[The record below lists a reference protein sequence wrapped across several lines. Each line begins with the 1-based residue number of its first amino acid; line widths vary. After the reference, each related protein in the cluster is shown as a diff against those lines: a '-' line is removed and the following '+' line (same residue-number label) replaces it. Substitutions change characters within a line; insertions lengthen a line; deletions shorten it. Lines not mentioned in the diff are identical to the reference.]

1 MYFLNMYF
9 PLSLQLKLKILIE
22 KKMDIKKFLKS
33 HMALII
39 PYLMF
44 LFFGI
49 AVLLL
54 YRKTDIHIFINK
66 LNSPFFDFFFKY
78 MTEFG
83 AFVLI
88 APIIIIQAFIR
99 FRFALIAVASSIVAT
114 VITQILKRF
123 VWYDSPR
130 PKVVFQDLYNL
141 HLVENVKLHSS
152 HSFPSGHTAGAF
164 ALFVVLALVN
174 KRPVYQ
180 FLFLMMAVL
189 VGYSRMYL
197 SQHFMIDV
205 VVGSAVGTLSAFLCY
220 FWLNNSRYAAK
231 VSLDQPIQKVLKSS
245 KR

>member
-1 MYFLNMYF
+1 M
-9 PLSLQLKLKILIE
+9 E
-22 KKMDIKKFLKS
+22 IKKFLKS
-33 HMALII
+33 HLALVI
-39 PYLMF
+39 PYSVF
-44 LFFGI
+44 LLFGI
-49 AVLLL
+49 VTLVL
-54 YRKTDIHIFINK
+54 YQKTDIHIFINK
-66 LNSPFFDFFFKY
+66 LNSPFFDLFFKY

-83 AFVLI
+83 AFILI

-99 FRFALIAVASSIVAT
+99 FRIALIAVASSILAT
-114 VITQILKRF
+114 VITQILKRV

-164 ALFVVLALVN
+164 ALFVVLALAN

-180 FLFLMMAVL
+180 FFFLMMAVL

-231 VSLDQPIQKVLKSS
+231 TSLDQPILQFLRSS